1 MTNIAPKKPR
11 TRSLFYTV
19 FMASLM
25 LHVGAILII
34 SPIVLF
40 SYFFKREVAFE
51 PAPEVERR
59 LEPRKLQYKVHVQ
72 ETQKRSGRP
81 QVQPRLTA
89 DRVGDISLPDIK
101 LDIAPIKNPNL
112 PRMANFS
119 GSGIGTGFG
128 DGEGSGG
135 LSAGLSSVNFFG
147 VRAQGERVFI
157 IIDVSASM
165 IEDLRGGFNGF
176 KLVKDEVGRLIKNLS
191 PGTFF
196 NIGTFAHSFDQFKD
210 NLVLANP
217 DNKQAAISWLAKY
230 NMPNGRLETFSPN
243 NELPVDV
250 DTYKVGKGDKG
261 GSTRQ
266 DLALAHAMN
275 QGADAVFMMT
285 DGQPRLMRHL
295 TDEEWE
301 EWKKK
306 YWTDA
311 EKNRVAAAREREK
324 KALEEENK
332 RRAKRGLPPKVESE
346 YGIAEL
352 KWPEMPRE
360 SMIDYIAALQKKLYV
375 DAQKR
380 PARIYVIGY
389 ETLPED
395 EEFLRQIARK
405 NGGTFRHLKNLVKD
419 NRYAQ

>member
-1 MTNIAPKKPR
+1 MSALPAKKPR
-11 TRSLFYTV
+11 TRSLLWTV
-19 FMASLM
+19 FMASLL
-25 LHVGAILII
+25 LHVAAILVI
-34 SPIVLF
+34 SPIVLY
-40 SYFFKREVAFE
+40 SYFFKREVAFT

-89 DRVGDISLPDIK
+89 DRLSDVALPDIK

-119 GSGIGTGFG
+119 GSGVGTGFG

-165 IEDLRGGFNGF
+165 VEDLRGGFNGF

-196 NIGTFAHSFDQFKD
+196 NVGTFAHSFDQFKD
-210 NLVLANP
+210 NLVLASP
-217 DNKQAAISWLAKY
+217 DNKQAAISWLSKY
-230 NMPNGRLETFSPN
+230 NMPNGRLETFSPD
-243 NELPVDV
+243 NELPVEV

-261 GSTRQ
+261 GTTRQ
-266 DLALAHAMN
+266 DLALAHAMK
-275 QGADAVFMMT
+275 QGADAIFMMT

-311 EKNRVAAAREREK
+311 EKARVAAAREREK

-332 RRAKRGLPPKVESE
+332 RRAKRGLPPKVENE

-360 SMIDYIAALQKKLYV
+360 SMIDYIAALQKQLYV
-375 DAQKR
+375 DSKKR